1 MFLILSFILLPLCHG
16 YRDTNTVQTTLGP
29 VQGSLRVTP
38 NGHTYYSYQG
48 LPFAAPPVGNLR
60 LLPTQPREPW
70 TDVLDLTSD
79 SDIMCPQLSE
89 VVSGDLMGQE
99 DCLYL
104 NIYSPTSNDTLLP
117 VMVYIYGGGFIT
129 GSGRMAEYGPDKWL
143 EEDVV
148 VVTVNY
154 RLYSLGFM
162 SLGTSHAPGNQGLM
176 DQSMALRFV
185 RDNIGM
191 FGGDSARVT
200 LAGQSAGSS
209 STLYHLMSP
218 QSEGL
223 FQQIIAQSGSN
234 FSPSLYSITA
244 SDASRFGIEASIAMG
259 CILGDGEDRR
269 LECLQDLDVEKF
281 VRLNSALGVNLKPNE
296 DADYAEFPFL
306 PMSPMEALT
315 TGFIN
320 IIKCYSEIE

>member
-1 MFLILSFILLPLCHG
+1 MFLIFTCILLHLSYGHS
-16 YRDTNTVQTTLGP
+16 DTNIVETTLGP
-29 VQGSLRVTP
+29 VQGSLRVTS
-38 NGHTYYSYQG
+38 NGHEYFSYQG
-48 LPFAAPPVGNLR
+48 LPFAAPPVGSLR

-89 VVSGDLMGQE
+89 VVSGDLLGQE

-104 NIYSPTSNDTLLP
+104 NIYSPSSGNNDTLLP
-117 VMVYIYGGGFIT
+117 VMVFIYGGGFIT
-129 GSGRMAEYGPDKWL
+129 GSARMEEYGPDKWL
-143 EEDVV
+143 EEDIV

-176 DQSMALRFV
+176 DQSMALRLV
-185 RDNIGM
+185 RDNIQM
-191 FGGDSARVT
+191 FGGDPGRVT

-259 CILGDGEDRR
+259 CVLGDGEDRR
-269 LECLQDLDVEKF
+269 LECLQELDVEKF
-281 VRLNSALGVNLKPNE
+281 VRLNSVLGVNLKPNE

-306 PMSPMEALT
+306 PMSPMKALT
-315 TGFIN
+315 TGTIIIRI
-320 IIKCYSEIE
+320 IIKQ